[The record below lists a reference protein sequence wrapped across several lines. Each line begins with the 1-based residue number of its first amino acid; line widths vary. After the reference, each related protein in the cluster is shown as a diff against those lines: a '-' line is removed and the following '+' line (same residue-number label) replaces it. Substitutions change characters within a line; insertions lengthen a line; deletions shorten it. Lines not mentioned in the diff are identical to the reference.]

1 MKKRSVAAIVA
12 AIVLVATLC
21 VAMTGCRGCGT
32 NTYTVTMSTAT
43 AETYSDYTD
52 MIAGIRPSVVEVYA
66 EGYAQENGQTVLGA
80 FAGAGVIIGKDDD
93 GYHIVTNQ
101 HVVEDC
107 FDIQVKVLSIP
118 ENGDEST
125 TTYEAEF
132 IGGSHERDIAVLR
145 IETNDE
151 LQTATWMENSDELKV
166 GSEVV
171 AIGNPTG
178 TLGGTVTR
186 GIVSATSRKINV
198 ENIGSMDL
206 IQMDAAINSGNS
218 GGGLF
223 YTRENGDGSWSAYL
237 AGIVN
242 SGATGYDGL
251 GFAIPADDAKYAVNS
266 LIQTYNTDETVY
278 GYVPG
283 DASLTITAA
292 SETAY
297 VTDDGSSLNGNRET
311 IVYASDVQSSDLDA
325 LNTDTEYAYNT
336 ASSYHAIRSIKVTD
350 SETKEVTSVTVTSM
364 SDIDT
369 AFDAASAGDKLEI
382 VVSDVKIEQIRSGF
396 RIFYAPVV
404 ESETSTITVDSL
416 SQYRYTP
423 PSAPTVT
430 V

>member
-1 MKKRSVAAIVA
+1 M
-12 AIVLVATLC
+12 
-21 VAMTGCRGCGT
+21 
-32 NTYTVTMSTAT
+32 
-43 AETYSDYTD
+43 
-52 MIAGIRPSVVEVYA
+52 
-66 EGYAQENGQTVLGA
+66 
-80 FAGAGVIIGKDDD
+80 IIGKDDD

-101 HVVEDC
+101 HVVEEC
-107 FDIQVKVLSIP
+107 FDIQVKVLSIA

-125 TTYEAEF
+125 TTYKAEF

-325 LNTDTEYAYNT
+325 LNTYTEYAYNT

>member
-1 MKKRSVAAIVA
+1 
-12 AIVLVATLC
+12 
-21 VAMTGCRGCGT
+21 
-32 NTYTVTMSTAT
+32 
-43 AETYSDYTD
+43 
-52 MIAGIRPSVVEVYA
+52 
-66 EGYAQENGQTVLGA
+66 
-80 FAGAGVIIGKDDD
+80 
-93 GYHIVTNQ
+93 
-101 HVVEDC
+101 
-107 FDIQVKVLSIP
+107 
-118 ENGDEST
+118 
-125 TTYEAEF
+125 
-132 IGGSHERDIAVLR
+132 
-145 IETNDE
+145 
-151 LQTATWMENSDELKV
+151 
-166 GSEVV
+166 
-171 AIGNPTG
+171 
-178 TLGGTVTR
+178 
-186 GIVSATSRKINV
+186 
-198 ENIGSMDL
+198 MDL

-325 LNTDTEYAYNT
+325 LNTYTEYAYNT

-350 SETKEVTSVTVTSM
+350 SETKEVTSVTVTSV